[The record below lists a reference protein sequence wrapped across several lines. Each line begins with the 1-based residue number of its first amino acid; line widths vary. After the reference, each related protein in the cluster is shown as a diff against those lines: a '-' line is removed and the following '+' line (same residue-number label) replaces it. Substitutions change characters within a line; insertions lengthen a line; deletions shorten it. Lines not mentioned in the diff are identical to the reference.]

1 MCVRLCK
8 ARDPAFLSPHRRR
21 RRRLF
26 SFASFSYKA
35 SNSKPLLRAR
45 FFVVV
50 VVNQANESSKE
61 KLNCLFRV

>member
-1 MCVRLCK
+1 V
-8 ARDPAFLSPHRRR
+8 DPAFLSPHRRR

-26 SFASFSYKA
+26 SFAKSFSYKA
-35 SNSKPLLRAR
+35 SNKEPLLRAR

-61 KLNCLFRV
+61 KRKIELFRVLVNPKP